1 MVDYIR
7 HVIYLN
13 EFKNGNKQFARSGF
27 ARLERRDGIWRLTV
41 IPEENSINGQVPL
54 YVIGKKADRYT
65 AFCVGESAIH
75 TPVTIRLSSD
85 AMQFIR
91 EQQEVCGILIG
102 TKEHYL
108 AGNCQDGS
116 GEITYDVIESVG
128 QKNKEEQM
136 AEAEEVSNTENQ
148 EQPEVRK
155 EAEHREEPEA
165 RKEAETQ
172 EEPEKK
178 DALKNRRKTHFQPM
192 YPFED
197 DELDWCYQIEPKD
210 FGCFPAEQ
218 WHLMSNTFLLQG
230 YYNYRHLLF
239 AHKKGKNYIGVP
251 GQFHRREQYLASRFG
266 FPQFKGTQKKRVT
279 LGDFG
284 YWMREIQDFE
294 QK

>member
-13 EFKNGNKQFARSGF
+13 EYKNGNKQFARSGF

-41 IPEENSINGQVPL
+41 IPEENSINGQPPL

-102 TKEHYL
+102 TKERYL

-116 GEITYDVIESVG
+116 GEITYDVIENVG
-128 QKNKEEQM
+128 QENKEEKM
-136 AEAEEVSNTENQ
+136 AEAQEVSNIEN
-148 EQPEVRK
+148 PEESETRK
-155 EAEHREEPEA
+155 EA
-165 RKEAETQ
+165 
-172 EEPEKK
+172 
-178 DALKNRRKTHFQPM
+178 QPM

-210 FGCFPAEQ
+210 LGCFPAEQ